1 MATVIKDL
9 IALIALLCVLIS
21 SNAEL
26 LKRRNTVDINIDASA
41 TGKTL
46 SNMASNV
53 NVWDMGTTFFE
64 PDPEQEN
71 NVFEFVKYVQLMQC
85 TGGTAQ
91 RDLFIDPYD
100 TSTYTDYDFS
110 RLIKNCRGILTLGA
124 KPHLKLGG
132 VPLKFTSGYE
142 LGNFEMNMYPPDDYN
157 LYYDY
162 IKAIAQA
169 LSDEFGADE
178 VLTWR
183 FGCMTEYENS
193 DWFMAKSKN
202 PEDSAEAFCKLY
214 DYTVQALVDVLGDN
228 VFVGA
233 HSMSVT
239 EGLWDEALF
248 IEHIARG
255 TNYANGGTGTRV
267 CFLSASFY
275 DSQPGQFTLGKTLPE
290 TIAYLRN
297 TAESFGLNNLIYG
310 IDEGRL
316 LCGNTSGANDSQ
328 LFNRTV
334 GFTWQ
339 AAYDAR
345 IYKQGI
351 DSGLDYFSS
360 WGYLSNGLTDGYP
373 TVSYHVAKNL
383 SEFSDG
389 AVAHTSLTPNR
400 LGKDVEVGCVSV
412 WDEHTA
418 TLHVMAYN
426 FKNDIDY
433 DGSVELNFALNIP
446 QLDGKN
452 VSIKRSLVSDECNYF
467 DEWQQDRKEYD
478 IGDDCFSWSPD
489 DPCIDNTTTL
499 SDAAAREL
507 YYSTLRSKYI
517 EASRLIPV
525 TESAQVVDGKLK
537 ISETLGASNVI
548 FYEIKAAG

>member
-132 VPLKFTSGYE
+132 VPLKFTSGHE

-267 CFLSASFY
+267 CVPSASTS
-275 DSQPGQFTLGKTLPE
+275 DS
-290 TIAYLRN
+290 
-297 TAESFGLNNLIYG
+297 
-310 IDEGRL
+310 
-316 LCGNTSGANDSQ
+316 
-328 LFNRTV
+328 
-334 GFTWQ
+334 
-339 AAYDAR
+339 
-345 IYKQGI
+345 
-351 DSGLDYFSS
+351 
-360 WGYLSNGLTDGYP
+360 
-373 TVSYHVAKNL
+373 
-383 SEFSDG
+383 
-389 AVAHTSLTPNR
+389 
-400 LGKDVEVGCVSV
+400 
-412 WDEHTA
+412 
-418 TLHVMAYN
+418 
-426 FKNDIDY
+426 
-433 DGSVELNFALNIP
+433 
-446 QLDGKN
+446 
-452 VSIKRSLVSDECNYF
+452 
-467 DEWQQDRKEYD
+467 
-478 IGDDCFSWSPD
+478 
-489 DPCIDNTTTL
+489 
-499 SDAAAREL
+499 
-507 YYSTLRSKYI
+507 
-517 EASRLIPV
+517 
-525 TESAQVVDGKLK
+525 
-537 ISETLGASNVI
+537 
-548 FYEIKAAG
+548 